1 MSHYAWPPPGLVR
14 SCSDARTIAAILLNG
29 KSRLS
34 ASLTRGRSS
43 SHIFPPPL
51 PASAHS
57 PSRPVYCLRCVSPN
71 VPPDGGSH
79 DSQQER
85 DTDGTSSPDEH
96 QSCCADTTFPAV
108 PRITPIST
116 LCVQYLRP
124 PAIELLSAPTWLHS
138 HHDVLH
144 RQPRSSSPSASHAT
158 LDQSETIRL
167 IASGSQDAAGADG
180 PAHPAH

>member
-79 DSQQER
+79 DSQQDRWHELTGR
-85 DTDGTSSPDEH
+85 
-96 QSCCADTTFPAV
+96 
-108 PRITPIST
+108 TPIVLRRYHLPRRSPHHAHLHT
-116 LCVQYLRP
+116 LRAV
-124 PAIELLSAPTWLHS
+124 SATTSDRAPICS
-138 HHDVLH
+138 HLAT
-144 RQPRSSSPSASHAT
+144 SLITTSCTASHAPRVRAPPT
-158 LDQSETIRL
+158 RPLTR
-167 IASGSQDAAGADG
+167 ARPYA
-180 PAHPAH
+180 

>member
-51 PASAHS
+51 LASAHS
-57 PSRPVYCLRCVSPN
+57 PSRPLYCLRCVSPN
-71 VPPDGGSH
+71 VPPDVGSH
-79 DSQQER
+79 DSQQGR
-85 DTDGTSSPDEH
+85 DADGTSSPDEH

-124 PAIELLSAPTWLHS
+124 PAIELLSAPTWLH
-138 HHDVLH
+138 
-144 RQPRSSSPSASHAT
+144 PSSRRLAPPAT
-158 LDQSETIRL
+158 LLESERL
-167 IASGSQDAAGADG
+167 PRDI
-180 PAHPAH
+180 